1 MFFIYLQGCGYFGVV
16 TVCGFAFLKKRQKT
30 RQKQNKTSCQ
40 QSTVDCAVQSESSPP
55 PLCRANDSAEQYD
68 LLRLTVKDRKEQG
81 ANKELAL
88 SLRTTVEVLETDVQC
103 LKLQSITCE
112 GVSMSEQPWTIVL
125 YKTLDEAKRSKKPR
139 SSSHRTGGKLVVP
152 ATTVSGI
159 CKPGVKMLNT
169 LSPSPTNNSHCE
181 VLIADTN
188 DLADSEQKNIYLH
201 LEKHIVS
208 RPTNTEMVIAT
219 IPHRAGRSRRPRE
232 IIESL
237 QAQGEGHKDPP
248 GIWIKQAS
256 GPKEEGGQDTPWVHH
271 GTNNSPP
278 PNKDLVTI
286 GGGPSTIQIPDMT
299 FTSKNTMAIQH
310 KDKTAGSPSRIRSG
324 SGGRAPHKDMTDD
337 LTPPRKTTERMV
349 MGSTDDDSEEYAV
362 VTKKRKNRSSPTHD
376 PRTSKKDKV
385 EAPGTKLTELS
396 TDEDSDDTG
405 KEEDAIELTSYDAI
419 DSSISLVLGK
429 LRLLQKKAGSAEKVR
444 DIEKELHSVLRKAR
458 MLHEENL
465 TLRARLEER
474 SSIIKIFKETVP
486 PQHHTATPGR
496 AGCS

>member
-1 MFFIYLQGCGYFGVV
+1 MTSQAISEAAINIAEQL
-16 TVCGFAFLKKRQKT
+16 AEADP
-30 RQKQNKTSCQ
+30 TSCAGSLAWVRASQ
-40 QSTVDCAVQSESSPP
+40 RNTSVECREYLYFAVSVMW
-55 PLCRANDSAEQYD
+55 RA
-68 LLRLTVKDRKEQG
+68 G
-81 ANKELAL
+81 GNKRN
-88 SLRTTVEVLETDVQC
+88 RTTR
-103 LKLQSITCE
+103 IRA
-112 GVSMSEQPWTIVL
+112 VSWSP
-125 YKTLDEAKRSKKPR
+125 AKR
-139 SSSHRTGGKLVVP
+139 
-152 ATTVSGI
+152 GI
-159 CKPGVKMLNT
+159 NTSERGVKKTPGPDING
-169 LSPSPTNNSHCE
+169 
-181 VLIADTN
+181 
-188 DLADSEQKNIYLH
+188 
-201 LEKHIVS
+201 S
-208 RPTNTEMVIAT
+208 R
-219 IPHRAGRSRRPRE
+219 
-232 IIESL
+232 SL

-310 KDKTAGSPSRIRSG
+310 KDKTAGSPYRIRSG

-385 EAPGTKLTELS
+385 EAPGTRLTELS

-465 TLRARLEER
+465 TLRAPRQSTSRTIPPRSTKPTQTILVYSKTEGATSEEVKDLVRRTVDPKALGLRVHRVSKIRNGGVAIELEGKDQAKKLAETLQPVVNTREPKKDYQR
-474 SSIIKIFKETVP
+474 S
-486 PQHHTATPGR
+486 
-496 AGCS
+496 